1 MFFDAVP
8 FLYGIKIPIDESGH
22 SKGKVF
28 GDAHNFIAIDRY
40 CPRIPGTASTASLAF
55 KTNALIKKI
64 GSMV

>member
-28 GDAHNFIAIDRY
+28 GDAHNFIAIHIY
-40 CPRIPGTASTASLAF
+40 CPRIPGTAGTTPPAF